1 MRKYLS
7 RTTSIAFTAI
17 GAVIIALGYFAIAT
31 WETNRA
37 ETAQRLQLI
46 KMTDS
51 FVSTFTEARGDG
63 APVPATFR
71 RMGIEHFTASKTE
84 NSSIIGTTVRMP
96 GRPGLEIRTSE
107 QDPRIRN
114 IMQDFVRNP
123 GLPPLHEHRIENGRL
138 IGRTIYPSI
147 AYQESCVIC
156 HNATLGEGT
165 YQIGDVMGAYVVESD
180 LTAITARHGYYA
192 VGAFIAALIAFLAL
206 ANRERNRMRGVL
218 NGLRTRVRLEQQ
230 KTEAEAQAKFLMS
243 HDALTGLANRSMFRD
258 HVQQTLNEQLG
269 SGVMIALVDMDEF
282 KAINDTLGHA
292 AGDALLVAVGQRLT
306 RLADTADGLVSRLGG
321 DEFALVLKQSDVFTS
336 PEEVG
341 RCVLAA
347 FEDTVPFE
355 GNAIQPRCSVGVAL
369 VDDIEQA
376 SPTELL
382 KAADAALYAAKAAGR
397 NLFRVYDEEIRISA
411 GRRTKIA
418 AELPIAIANH
428 HIRVALQ
435 PKVCLREGRL
445 FGFEALARW
454 KMGEEEI
461 GPAEFIPIA
470 EEIGLIRLLDLEVLR
485 TAALFVADMEAT
497 TGQQIGLSTNIS
509 AQNFRSGGL
518 TEAVLDILTETR
530 LPAQRLTIEVT
541 ESTAVENWSTVKDVL
556 TALRRHGVRI
566 SLDDFGTGYSS
577 LSYLRLFGFEE
588 IKIDR
593 EFITDISKDEETLF
607 LFESIVEMATG
618 LGSTVVV
625 EGIETQEQAAIVT
638 EKGAQ
643 IGQGYLYSKPMELD
657 AARAYL
663 HNQTT
668 AVA

>member
-1 MRKYLS
+1 
-7 RTTSIAFTAI
+7 
-17 GAVIIALGYFAIAT
+17 
-31 WETNRA
+31 
-37 ETAQRLQLI
+37 
-46 KMTDS
+46 MTDS
-51 FVSTFTEARGDG
+51 FVSTFTDARGDG

-71 RMGIEHFTASKTE
+71 RMGIEHFTASKTDE
-84 NSSIIGTTVRMP
+84 SSVIGTTVRMP
-96 GRPGLEIRTSE
+96 GLPGLEMQTRE
-107 QDPRIRN
+107 QDPRLRRI
-114 IMQDFVRNP
+114 IQGFVNNAE
-123 GLPPLHEHRIENGRL
+123 LSQLHEHRIENGRL

-147 AYQESCVIC
+147 AYQESCVTC
-156 HNATLGEGT
+156 HNARFGEGT

-180 LTAITARHGYYA
+180 LTAITTRQGYYA
-192 VGAFIAALIAFLAL
+192 IAAFIAAFFVFRAL
-206 ANRERNRMRGVL
+206 ASRERNRMSNVL
-218 NGLRTRVRLEQQ
+218 NGLRARVRLEQQ
-230 KTEAEAQAKFLMS
+230 KTAAEAQAKFLMS

-292 AGDALLVAVGQRLT
+292 AGDALLVAVAQRLT

-321 DEFALVLKQSDVFTS
+321 DEFALVLRQNDVFMS
-336 PEEVG
+336 PAEVG

-347 FEDTVPFE
+347 FEETVLFE
-355 GNAIQPRCSVGVAL
+355 GNAIQPQCSIGVAL

-397 NLFRVYDEEIRISA
+397 NLFQIYDEKIRISA

-418 AELPIAIANH
+418 AELPGAIANH
-428 HIRVALQ
+428 QIRVALQ
-435 PKVCLREGRL
+435 PKVCLSEGRL

-454 KMGEEEI
+454 KMGDEEI

-485 TAALFVADMEAT
+485 TAASFVADIEAT
-497 TGQQIGLSTNIS
+497 SGLQIGLSTNIS
-509 AQNFRSGGL
+509 AQNFRLGGL

-541 ESTAVENWSTVKDVL
+541 ESTAVENWAAVKDVL

-593 EFITDISKDEETLF
+593 EFITDISEDDETLF

-625 EGIETQEQAAIVT
+625 EGIETPQQAAIVA

-657 AARAYL
+657 AVRTYL
-663 HNQTT
+663 RQQTT